1 MIKQNGID
9 VRLPYCQ
16 KSLSYWGT
24 KSALNRIYGTT
35 RPRDLPTWEN
45 STNVN
50 AIIKE
55 KQQLLEDISEPCSLI
70 LELVDKS
77 LTNAKGVA
85 LIYKV
90 QLNPPSF
97 ARTNISILAAHL
109 PKQSTYGDF
118 DSYEGFAFIPKEISW
133 RFKLYPTPEDNGPSW
148 AGRFD
153 LITAEMKN
161 VEVQVRLSNSNSGR
175 LGPSV
180 LTNSISNCK

>member
-1 MIKQNGID
+1 MKKI
-9 VRLPYCQ
+9 
-16 KSLSYWGT
+16 SLICVLLLLS
-24 KSALNRIYGTT
+24 LTT
-35 RPRDLPTWEN
+35 LLYVTWEKP
-45 STNVN
+45 TKVK
-50 AIIKE
+50 AINKE
-55 KQQLLEDISEPCSLI
+55 KQQLLEAISEPCSLI
-70 LELVDKS
+70 LEPVDKS

-97 ARTNISILAAHL
+97 ARTNISILAVHL
-109 PKQSTYGDF
+109 PNPSTYNDF
-118 DSYEGFAFIPKEISW
+118 DSYEGFASIPKEISW
-133 RFKLYPTPEDNGPSW
+133 RFKLYPTPEDYGPSW

-161 VEVQVRLSNSNSGR
+161 VEVQVRLSNSKTGQ